1 MRRPGRRR
9 GNGRN
14 GGGGGGSSTKQ
25 GSDSDAG
32 TTTTLRRLFQLAAFV
47 NIAGILI
54 MTSAF
59 TSTRLSDVD
68 AGTFST
74 LSATLVILWGLAY
87 YGTSTQVLRVP
98 WVCCAF
104 AIEKIM

>member
-14 GGGGGGSSTKQ
+14 GGGGGSSTKQ
-25 GSDSDAG
+25 SSDSDAD

-98 WVCCAF
+98 LVCCAF